1 MKTIFWKAI
10 FCNALLL
17 CAVLLIVFGFTRSGA
32 GVNGKK
38 PNETV
43 SDDKPK
49 EVVNDKNPNERKTLE
64 MVFAIDTTGSMGG
77 LIEGAK
83 QRIWG
88 IVNEVMQSESRP
100 NVRIGLVA
108 YRDRGD
114 RYVTEVFPMTDNLD
128 AVYTTLMDYR
138 AEGGGDTPEN
148 VRRALADAVHKTGW
162 SQQSDRIAQ
171 VVFLVGDAPPHTDY
185 QEEPDT
191 KATAVA
197 ARRKGMIVNA
207 IQCGDIS
214 GTKEVWQEIAQHGG
228 GRYFAIPQDSGVVA
242 IATPYDEKLSALG
255 NQLGG
260 TYLAYGRAEVQA
272 QSRARQSEAE
282 GFIGS
287 AAPKPAL
294 AERATNKAINSMSY
308 AGDFLQ
314 SLENG
319 TLNLEDIKPEELP
332 EELRKLPPAERKQ
345 EIKKRQAQRRQIR
358 AEIMQLSKDRAE
370 FIKKERAKSGVRNSF
385 DSVVAEALKAQLAA
399 KGFK

>member
-1 MKTIFWKAI
+1 MKTIFWKTL
-10 FCNALLL
+10 FFNALLL
-17 CAVLLIVFGFTRSGA
+17 CAVVLIVYGFTRSEA
-32 GVNGKK
+32 DVNDKK
-38 PNETV
+38 LNAILNG
-43 SDDKPK
+43 DNPK
-49 EVVNDKNPNERKTLE
+49 DVARDKNPNERKTLE

-100 NVRIGLVA
+100 DVRIGLVA
-108 YRDRGD
+108 YRDHGD

-138 AEGGGDTPEN
+138 AEGGGDQPEN
-148 VRRALADAVHKTGW
+148 VRRALVDAVHKTGW

-185 QEEPDT
+185 QNEPDT
-191 KATAVA
+191 KATALA

-214 GTKEVWQEIAQHGG
+214 GTKEAWQEIAQNGG

-260 TYLAYGRAEVQA
+260 TYLTFGVAEA
-272 QSRARQSEAE
+272 QSAARARQGDMESRLLSNAPR
-282 GFIGS
+282 
-287 AAPKPAL
+287 AAMAD
-294 AERATNKAINSMSY
+294 RATNKAINSSSY

-314 SLENG
+314 NLENG
-319 TLNLEDIKPEELP
+319 TLKLEDIKPGEMP
-332 EELRKLPPAERKQ
+332 EELSNLSPAERKQ
-345 EIKKRQAQRRQIR
+345 EIEKRQAQRRQIR

-370 FIKKERAKSGVRNSF
+370 FIKKEREKSGQRNSF

>member
-1 MKTIFWKAI
+1 MKTIFWKTV
-10 FCNALLL
+10 FGNALLL
-17 CAVLLIVFGFTRSGA
+17 CAVLLIVFGFTRSG
-32 GVNGKK
+32 
-38 PNETV
+38 T
-43 SDDKPK
+43 D
-49 EVVNDKNPNERKTLE
+49 VNDERPDEFVNDNNRDERKTLE
-64 MVFAIDTTGSMGG
+64 MVFALDTTGSMGG

-100 NVRIGLVA
+100 DVRIGLVA

-148 VRRALADAVHKTGW
+148 VRRALADAVHKAGW
-162 SQQSDRIAQ
+162 SRQSDRIAQ

-185 QEEPDT
+185 QDEPDT
-191 KATAVA
+191 KSTAVA

-228 GRYFAIPQDSGVVA
+228 GRYFAIPQDSGVVTVV
-242 IATPYDEKLSALG
+242 TPYDEKLGALS

-260 TYLAYGRAEVQA
+260 TYLAYGRSEARA
-272 QSRARQSEAE
+272 LSNARQAAAEAK
-282 GFIGS
+282 I
-287 AAPKPAL
+287 AADAPIPAQ
-294 AERATNKAINSMSY
+294 AERAKNKAINSMSY
-308 AGDFLQ
+308 AGDLLQ

-319 TLNLEDIKPEELP
+319 TLRLEDVKPEELP
-332 EELRKLPPAERKQ
+332 EDLRNLSPAERKQ
-345 EIKKRQAQRRQIR
+345 EIEKRQAQRRQIR
-358 AEIMQLSKDRAE
+358 AEIMQLSKDREE

-385 DSVVAEALKAQLAA
+385 DSVVAEALKAQLSA

>member
-1 MKTIFWKAI
+1 MKTTFWKTL
-10 FCNALLL
+10 FLNALLL
-17 CAVLLIVFGFTRSGA
+17 CAVLLTVFGFTRLGA
-32 GVNGKK
+32 DVN
-38 PNETV
+38 
-43 SDDKPK
+43 DDKPK
-49 EVVNDKNPNERKTLE
+49 DVVNDKNPNGRKTLE
-64 MVFAIDTTGSMGG
+64 MVFALDTTGSMGG

-138 AEGGGDTPEN
+138 AEGGGDGPEN
-148 VRRALADAVHKTGW
+148 VRRALADAVNKAGW

-185 QEEPDT
+185 QDEPDT
-191 KATAVA
+191 KKTAVEA
-197 ARRKGMIVNA
+197 KRKGMIVNS
-207 IQCGDIS
+207 IQCGEIS
-214 GTKEVWQEIAQHGG
+214 GTKEVWQEIAQYGG

-242 IATPYDEKLSALG
+242 ILTPYDEKLGALS

-260 TYLAYGRAEVQA
+260 TYLTFGGEGARATAMSRHQA
-272 QSRARQSEAE
+272 AEAK
-282 GFIGS
+282 IAAAAPS
-287 AAPKPAL
+287 AAL
-294 AERATNKAINSMSY
+294 ADRAKNKAINSMSY
-308 AGDFLQ
+308 AGDLLQ
-314 SLENG
+314 GLENG
-319 TLNLEDIKPEELP
+319 TVKLDDVKPEELP
-332 EELRKLPPAERKQ
+332 EQLRNLSREERKQ
-345 EIKKRQAQRRQIR
+345 EIEKRQAQRRQIR
-358 AEIMQLSKDRAE
+358 AEIMRLSKDREE

>member
-1 MKTIFWKAI
+1 MKTIFWKTL

-17 CAVLLIVFGFTRSGA
+17 CGVLLIVFGFTSSGA
-32 GVNGKK
+32 DVNDEK
-38 PNETV
+38 PNEI
-43 SDDKPK
+43 
-49 EVVNDKNPNERKTLE
+49 VNDKNSNERKTLE
-64 MVFAIDTTGSMGG
+64 MVFALDTTGSMGG

-88 IVNEVMQSESRP
+88 IVNEVMQSEARP

-138 AEGGGDTPEN
+138 AEGGGDMPEN
-148 VRRALADAVHKTGW
+148 VRRALADAVHKAGW
-162 SQQSDRIAQ
+162 SQQSGRIAQ

-185 QEEPDT
+185 QDEPDT
-191 KATAVA
+191 KATAVE

-207 IQCGDIS
+207 IQCGNIS
-214 GTKEVWQEIAQHGG
+214 GTKEVWQDIAQYGG

-242 IATPYDEKLSALG
+242 VVTPYDEKLGALS

-260 TYLAYGRAEVQA
+260 TYLASGRLEAQA
-272 QSRARQSEAE
+272 DARARQSAAE
-282 GFIGS
+282 DKILFDAPG
-287 AAPKPAL
+287 AAK
-294 AERATNKAINSMSY
+294 AERAKNKAINSMSY

-314 SLENG
+314 GIENG
-319 TLNLEDIKPEELP
+319 TVKLEDVKPEELP
-332 EELRKLPPAERKQ
+332 EELRGLSPVERKQ
-345 EIKKRQAQRRQIR
+345 EIEKRQAQRRQIR
-358 AEIMQLSKDRAE
+358 AEIMQLSKDRDE
-370 FIKKERAKSGVRNSF
+370 FIKKERAKSGGRNSF

>member
-1 MKTIFWKAI
+1 MKTIFWKTL

-17 CAVLLIVFGFTRSGA
+17 CAVLLIAFGFTRSEA
-32 GVNGKK
+32 DVNDER
-38 PNETV
+38 PN
-43 SDDKPK
+43 
-49 EVVNDKNPNERKTLE
+49 EVVNDNNRNERKTLE
-64 MVFAIDTTGSMGG
+64 MVFALDTTGSMGG

-100 NVRIGLVA
+100 DVRIGLVA

-114 RYVTEVFPMTDNLD
+114 QYVTEVFPMTDNLD

-138 AEGGGDTPEN
+138 ADGGGDTPEN
-148 VRRALADAVHKTGW
+148 VRRALSDAVHKAGW
-162 SQQSDRIAQ
+162 SRQSDRIAQ

-185 QEEPDT
+185 KDEPDT

-228 GRYFAIPQDSGVVA
+228 GRYFAIPQDSGVVTVV
-242 IATPYDEKLSALG
+242 TPYDEKLGALS

-260 TYLAYGRAEVQA
+260 TYVSLGGSGARASA
-272 QSRARQSEAE
+272 SARQAATEAK
-282 GFIGS
+282 IAA
-287 AAPKPAL
+287 AAPMA
-294 AERATNKAINSMSY
+294 AQADRATNKAINSMSY

-314 SLENG
+314 SIENG
-319 TLNLEDIKPEELP
+319 TLRLEDVKPEDLP
-332 EELRKLPPAERKQ
+332 EDLRNLSPADRKQ
-345 EIKKRQAQRRQIR
+345 EIEKRQAQRRQIR

>member
-1 MKTIFWKAI
+1 MRTIFWKTL
-10 FCNALLL
+10 FFNALLL

-32 GVNGKK
+32 DVND
-38 PNETV
+38 E
-43 SDDKPK
+43 KPK
-49 EVVNDKNPNERKTLE
+49 EIVNDKNPNERKTLE
-64 MVFAIDTTGSMGG
+64 MVFALDTTGSMGG

-88 IVNEVMQSESRP
+88 IVNEVMQSDERP
-100 NVRIGLVA
+100 NVRVGLVA

-114 RYVTEVFPMTDNLD
+114 RYVTEVFPVTDNLD
-128 AVYTTLMDYR
+128 AVYTSLMDYR

-148 VRRALADAVHKTGW
+148 VRRALADAVHKAGW
-162 SQQSDRIAQ
+162 SQQSDSIAQ

-185 QEEPDT
+185 QDEPDT
-191 KATAVA
+191 KTTAAA

-207 IQCGDIS
+207 IQCGNIS
-214 GTKEVWQEIAQHGG
+214 GTKEFWQEIAQFGG

-242 IATPYDEKLSALG
+242 IVTPFDEKLGALS

-260 TYLAYGRAEVQA
+260 TYLAYGRAETRA
-272 QSRARQSEAE
+272 AARARQAE
-282 GFIGS
+282 TEEKVLKS
-287 AAPKPAL
+287 APMAAQ
-294 AERATNKAINSMSY
+294 ADRAMNKSINSMSY

-319 TLNLEDIKPEELP
+319 TLKLEDVKPEELP
-332 EELRKLPPAERKQ
+332 EELRQLSPAERKQ
-345 EIKKRQAQRRQIR
+345 EIEKRQAQRRQIR

-370 FIKKERAKSGVRNSF
+370 FIKKERAKSGGRNSF

>member
-1 MKTIFWKAI
+1 MKTIFWKTL
-10 FCNALLL
+10 FCNAALL
-17 CAVLLIVFGFTRSGA
+17 CGVLLIVLGFTRSEA
-32 GVNGKK
+32 DVNDGR
-38 PNETV
+38 PN
-43 SDDKPK
+43 
-49 EVVNDKNPNERKTLE
+49 EVVNDNNRNERKTLE
-64 MVFAIDTTGSMGG
+64 MVFALDTTGSMGG

-138 AEGGGDTPEN
+138 ADGGGDTPEN
-148 VRRALADAVHKTGW
+148 VRRALADAVHKAGW
-162 SQQSDRIAQ
+162 SKQSDRIAQ

-185 QEEPDT
+185 QDEPDT
-191 KATAVA
+191 KKTAVEA
-197 ARRKGMIVNA
+197 KRKGMIVNA

-242 IATPYDEKLSALG
+242 VVTPYDEKLGVLS

-260 TYLAYGRAEVQA
+260 TYVAFGAEGARAA
-272 QSRARQSEAE
+272 ASARQAAAE
-282 GFIGS
+282 TKI
-287 AAPKPAL
+287 AANAPMA
-294 AERATNKAINSMSY
+294 AQADRATNKAINSMSY

-314 SLENG
+314 SIENG
-319 TLNLEDIKPEELP
+319 TLKLEDVRLEELP
-332 EELRKLPPAERKQ
+332 EELRNLSPAERKQ
-345 EIKKRQAQRRQIR
+345 EIEKRQAQRRQIR

>member
-1 MKTIFWKAI
+1 MKTTFWKTL
-10 FCNALLL
+10 FLNALLL

-32 GVNGKK
+32 DVN
-38 PNETV
+38 
-43 SDDKPK
+43 DDKPK
-49 EVVNDKNPNERKTLE
+49 DVVNDKNPNERKTLE
-64 MVFAIDTTGSMGG
+64 MVFALDTTGSMGG

-138 AEGGGDTPEN
+138 AEGGGDGPEN
-148 VRRALADAVHKTGW
+148 VRRALADAVHKAGW

-185 QEEPDT
+185 QDEPDT
-191 KATAVA
+191 KKTAVEA
-197 ARRKGMIVNA
+197 KRKGMIVNS
-207 IQCGDIS
+207 IQCGEIS
-214 GTKEVWQEIAQHGG
+214 GTKEVWQEIAQYGG

-242 IATPYDEKLSALG
+242 ILTPYDEKLGALS

-260 TYLAYGRAEVQA
+260 TYLAFGGEGMRAA
-272 QSRARQSEAE
+272 SRARHEAAE
-282 GFIGS
+282 AKIAA
-287 AAPKPAL
+287 AAPSPAL
-294 AERATNKAINSMSY
+294 ADRAKNKAINSMSY
-308 AGDFLQ
+308 AGDLLQ
-314 SLENG
+314 GLENG
-319 TLNLEDIKPEELP
+319 TVKLDDVKPEELP
-332 EELRKLPPAERKQ
+332 EELRKLAPEERKQ
-345 EIKKRQAQRRQIR
+345 EIEKRQAQRRQIR
-358 AEIMQLSKDRAE
+358 AEIMRLSKDREE

>member
-1 MKTIFWKAI
+1 MKTTFWKTL
-10 FCNALLL
+10 FLNALLL
-17 CAVLLIVFGFTRSGA
+17 CAVLLTVFGFTRLGTD
-32 GVNGKK
+32 VN
-38 PNETV
+38 
-43 SDDKPK
+43 DDKPK
-49 EVVNDKNPNERKTLE
+49 VVVNDKNPNGRKTLE
-64 MVFAIDTTGSMGG
+64 MVFALDTTGSMGG

-128 AVYTTLMDYR
+128 AVYTALMDYR
-138 AEGGGDTPEN
+138 AEGGGDGPEN
-148 VRRALADAVHKTGW
+148 VRRALADAVHKAGW

-185 QEEPDT
+185 QDEPDT
-191 KATAVA
+191 KKTAVEA
-197 ARRKGMIVNA
+197 KRKGMIVNS
-207 IQCGDIS
+207 IQCGEIS
-214 GTKEVWQEIAQHGG
+214 ETKEVWQEIAQYGG

-242 IATPYDEKLSALG
+242 ILTPYDEKLGALS

-260 TYLAYGRAEVQA
+260 TYLAFGGEGMRAA
-272 QSRARQSEAE
+272 ARSRHEAAE
-282 GFIGS
+282 AKILEAAPS
-287 AAPKPAL
+287 AA
-294 AERATNKAINSMSY
+294 RADRAKNKAINSMSY
-308 AGDFLQ
+308 AGDLLQ
-314 SLENG
+314 GLENG
-319 TLNLEDIKPEELP
+319 TVKLDDVKPEELP
-332 EELRKLPPAERKQ
+332 EELRKLSPAERKQ
-345 EIKKRQAQRRQIR
+345 EIDKRQAQRRQIR
-358 AEIMQLSKDRAE
+358 AEIMRLSKDREE

>member
-1 MKTIFWKAI
+1 MKTIFWKTL
-10 FCNALLL
+10 FCNAVLL

-32 GVNGKK
+32 DGND
-38 PNETV
+38 ER
-43 SDDKPK
+43 PK
-49 EVVNDKNPNERKTLE
+49 DVVNDNNRNERKTLE
-64 MVFAIDTTGSMGG
+64 MVFALDTTGSMGG

-148 VRRALADAVHKTGW
+148 VRRALADAVHKAGW
-162 SQQSDRIAQ
+162 SRQSDRIAQ

-185 QEEPDT
+185 QDEPDT
-191 KATAVA
+191 KKTAVE

-214 GTKEVWQEIAQHGG
+214 GTKEVWQEISQHGG
-228 GRYFAIPQDSGVVA
+228 GRYFAIPQDSGVVT
-242 IATPYDEKLSALG
+242 IVTPYDEKLDALS

-260 TYLAYGRAEVQA
+260 TYVAFGGGEAMA
-272 QSRARQSEAE
+272 AASARQAATEAK
-282 GFIGS
+282 I
-287 AAPKPAL
+287 AADAPMVAKAD
-294 AERATNKAINSMSY
+294 RATNKAINSMSY

-314 SLENG
+314 SIENG
-319 TLNLEDIKPEELP
+319 TLKLEDVRPEELP
-332 EELRKLPPAERKQ
+332 EDLRKLSLAERKQ
-345 EIKKRQAQRRQIR
+345 EIEKRQAQRRQIR

-370 FIKKERAKSGVRNSF
+370 FIKNERAKSGVRNSF

>member
-1 MKTIFWKAI
+1 M
-10 FCNALLL
+10 
-17 CAVLLIVFGFTRSGA
+17 
-32 GVNGKK
+32 
-38 PNETV
+38 
-43 SDDKPK
+43 
-49 EVVNDKNPNERKTLE
+49 
-64 MVFAIDTTGSMGG
+64 
-77 LIEGAK
+77 
-83 QRIWG
+83 
-88 IVNEVMQSESRP
+88 
-100 NVRIGLVA
+100 RIGLVA

-148 VRRALADAVHKTGW
+148 VRRALADAVHKAGW
-162 SQQSDRIAQ
+162 SQQSDRIAH

-185 QEEPDT
+185 HGEPDT

-242 IATPYDEKLSALG
+242 IVTPYDEKLSALG
-255 NQLGG
+255 NRLGG
-260 TYLAYGRAEVQA
+260 TYLTYGRAGDQA
-272 QSRARQSEAE
+272 AATAGRLEAE
-282 GFIGS
+282 EKIVT
-287 AAPKPAL
+287 AAAKPAL
-294 AERATNKAINSMSY
+294 ADRATNKAINSMPY

-319 TLNLEDIKPEELP
+319 TLKLEDIKPEELP
-332 EELRKLPPAERKQ
+332 EELRKLPPAERKK
-345 EIKKRQAQRRQIR
+345 EIEKRQAQRRQIR
-358 AEIMQLSKDRAE
+358 AEIMQLSKDREE
-370 FIKKERAKSGVRNSF
+370 FIKKERSKSGVRNSF

>member
-1 MKTIFWKAI
+1 MKTIFWKTL
-10 FCNALLL
+10 FFNALLL

-32 GVNGKK
+32 DVNDKK
-38 PNETV
+38 TNETV

-49 EVVNDKNPNERKTLE
+49 DVVNDKNPNERKTLE
-64 MVFAIDTTGSMGG
+64 MVFAVDNTGSMGG
-77 LIEGAK
+77 MTEGAK

-88 IVNEVMQSESRP
+88 IVNEVMQSQSRP

-114 RYVTEVFPMTDNLD
+114 RYVTELFPMTDNLD

-138 AEGGGDTPEN
+138 AEGGGDAPEN
-148 VRRALADAVHKTGW
+148 VRRALADAVHKAGW

-185 QEEPDT
+185 QDEPDT

-242 IATPYDEKLSALG
+242 IVTPYDEKLSALG

-260 TYLAYGRAEVQA
+260 TFLAYGGAQA
-272 QSRARQSEAE
+272 QADSKARQEAAE
-282 GFIGS
+282 GI
-287 AAPKPAL
+287 
-294 AERATNKAINSMSY
+294 
-308 AGDFLQ
+308 
-314 SLENG
+314 
-319 TLNLEDIKPEELP
+319 
-332 EELRKLPPAERKQ
+332 
-345 EIKKRQAQRRQIR
+345 
-358 AEIMQLSKDRAE
+358 
-370 FIKKERAKSGVRNSF
+370 
-385 DSVVAEALKAQLAA
+385 
-399 KGFK
+399 

>member
-1 MKTIFWKAI
+1 MKTIFWKAV

-17 CAVLLIVFGFTRSGA
+17 CAVLLIVFGFTHSGA
-32 GVNGKK
+32 DVNDKK
-38 PNETV
+38 PNEIV
-43 SDDKPK
+43 NDDKPK
-49 EVVNDKNPNERKTLE
+49 DVVNDKNPNERKTLE

-128 AVYTTLMDYR
+128 AVYTALMNYR
-138 AEGGGDTPEN
+138 AEGGGDEPEN
-148 VRRALADAVHKTGW
+148 VRRALADAVHKAGW

-171 VVFLVGDAPPHTDY
+171 ALFLVGDAPPHTDY
-185 QEEPDT
+185 QDEPDT

-207 IQCGDIS
+207 IQCGDVS

-242 IATPYDEKLSALG
+242 IVTPYDEKLSALG
-255 NQLGG
+255 NRLGG
-260 TYLAYGRAEVQA
+260 TYLAYGGAQA
-272 QSRARQSEAE
+272 QALSRVRQSAAE
-282 GFIGS
+282 GTISS
-287 AAPKPAL
+287 AAPKPAQ
-294 AERATNKAINSMSY
+294 ADRATNKAINSMSY

-314 SLENG
+314 GLENG
-319 TLNLEDIKPEELP
+319 TVNLEDIKPEELP
-332 EELRKLPPAERKQ
+332 DELRKLPPAERKQ
-345 EIKKRQAQRRQIR
+345 EIEKRQAQRRQIR

>member
-1 MKTIFWKAI
+1 
-10 FCNALLL
+10 LLL
-17 CAVLLIVFGFTRSGA
+17 GAVLLIVFGFTRSGA
-32 GVNGKK
+32 DVNDEG
-38 PNETV
+38 
-43 SDDKPK
+43 PK
-49 EVVNDKNPNERKTLE
+49 DVVNDNNRNERKTLE
-64 MVFAIDTTGSMGG
+64 MVFALDTTGSMGG

-114 RYVTEVFPMTDNLD
+114 RYVTEVFSMTDNLD

-138 AEGGGDTPEN
+138 AEGGGDMPEN
-148 VRRALADAVHKTGW
+148 VRRALADAVHKAGW
-162 SQQSDRIAQ
+162 SKQSDRIAQ

-185 QEEPDT
+185 HDEPDT
-191 KATAVA
+191 KKTAVEA
-197 ARRKGMIVNA
+197 KRKGMIVNA
-207 IQCGDIS
+207 IQCGNIS
-214 GTKEVWQEIAQHGG
+214 GTKEVWQDIAQYGG

-242 IATPYDEKLSALG
+242 VVTPYDEKLGALS

-260 TYLAYGRAEVQA
+260 TYLAFGAGGARAAASANQA
-272 QSRARQSEAE
+272 AAEAK
-282 GFIGS
+282 I
-287 AAPKPAL
+287 AADAPKSAQ
-294 AERATNKAINSMSY
+294 ADRAMNKAINSMSY

-314 SLENG
+314 GLENG
-319 TLNLEDIKPEELP
+319 TVKLEDVKPEELP
-332 EELRKLPPAERKQ
+332 EEFRNLSPTERKQ
-345 EIKKRQAQRRQIR
+345 EIEKRQAQRRQIR

-385 DSVVAEALKAQLAA
+385 DSVVAEALKAQLSA

>member
-1 MKTIFWKAI
+1 MKTTFWKI
-10 FCNALLL
+10 LFLNALLL
-17 CAVLLIVFGFTRSGA
+17 CAVLLTVFGFTRSGTD
-32 GVNGKK
+32 V
-38 PNETV
+38 
-43 SDDKPK
+43 DDKKPK
-49 EVVNDKNPNERKTLE
+49 EVLNDKNPNERKTLE
-64 MVFAIDTTGSMGG
+64 MVFALDTTGSMGG

-88 IVNEVMQSESRP
+88 IVNDVMQSESRP

-148 VRRALADAVHKTGW
+148 VRRALADAVHKAGW

-185 QEEPDT
+185 QDEPDT

-207 IQCGDIS
+207 IQCGSIA

-242 IATPYDEKLSALG
+242 IVTPYDEKLSALS

-260 TYLAYGRAEVQA
+260 TYLAFGGAGVRAAARADHQA
-272 QSRARQSEAE
+272 AEAK
-282 GFIGS
+282 IAAAAPS
-287 AAPKPAL
+287 AAMAD
-294 AERATNKAINSMSY
+294 RAKNKAINSMSY

-319 TLNLEDIKPEELP
+319 TLKVEDIKPEELP
-332 EELRKLPPAERKQ
+332 EELRNLSPAERKQ
-345 EIKKRQAQRRQIR
+345 EIEKRQAQRRQIR
-358 AEIMQLSKDRAE
+358 AEIMQLSKDREE
-370 FIKKERAKSGVRNSF
+370 FIKKERAKSGLRNSF
-385 DSVVAEALKAQLAA
+385 DSVVSEALKAQLSA